1 MKKTKSVNFVQ
12 KILITVKLV
21 AKITVKLVRVDLVST
36 NKKRNVIVQMT
47 EIWMRQ
53 QEHVKRKQD

>member
-21 AKITVKLVRVDLVST
+21 AKITVKLVKVDSVST

>member
-21 AKITVKLVRVDLVST
+21 TKITVNLVKVDLVSM